1 MAAKAETRIEPI
13 KTEADYEAALAEV
26 EALWGADPG
35 TEAGDRLHV
44 LMLLVEDY
52 ERHAYDVEAGK
63 PDPIAIIEHIMDSN
77 GYRPRDL
84 GAVIGSRSAATMI
97 LKRQRPL
104 SLEQIRRVST
114 AWNIS
119 ADLLI
124 AEYPLVA

>member
-1 MAAKAETRIEPI
+1 MIEKTGSGIEPI
-13 KTEADYEAALAEV
+13 KTEAGYEAALAEV
-26 EALWGADPG
+26 EGLWGAEPE

-52 ERHAYDVEAGK
+52 ERGAYDLDAAT

-77 GYRPRDL
+77 GYRPKDL
-84 GAVIGSRSAATMI
+84 GAIIGSRSAATML
-97 LKRQRPL
+97 LKRQRSL
-104 SLEQIRRVST
+104 SLAQIRKISA
-114 AWNIS
+114 AWNVS